1 MTILETTMFTEPL
14 IGITNFVLIVG
25 IVLALWAA
33 RMINKGNRELRAK
46 NLALHRLI
54 GDDHK
59 A

>member
-1 MTILETTMFTEPL
+1 MFTEPL

-33 RMINKGNRELRAK
+33 RMINIGNRELRAK

-54 GDDHK
+54 VDDHK
-59 A
+59 D